1 MERLKKSIV
10 LALLPLAMGLPVQAQ
25 ETAITLEECRRMALA
40 ENLRLKAAA
49 QQVEAARA
57 AEKSA
62 AAQALPVIDGSGMGI
77 YLGPPLGGGMG
88 GMIPEYIANAGLNAS
103 VPLYAGGRIRNG
115 KAAAAIGTAISQEQL
130 RMTTAEVLFATEKA
144 YWQVVQ
150 VDEKVKLATTYRDML
165 GTLQRDLQNSFD
177 AGLIFKN
184 DLLRV
189 QVSMN
194 QAELGLR
201 EAQDGAALARMQLA
215 QLIGAETS
223 NGLAPA
229 DTTTSLAVP
238 SALID
243 PQSAVENRPEIRT
256 LTKVAEVEELKVKLL
271 RGEHLPSLGLAASG
285 ASTWGKGVNLEDG
298 SDQMFLYYGIASLSI
313 PIFDW
318 GKQHNKV
325 KEQRYKAEA
334 QRAQLE
340 DTRQLIAMDVQNAR
354 LQLERSALAVPVSE
368 LSLQQSAENLRLAN
382 DRMDAGTIT
391 AKDVQEAQAIWQ
403 EAYSALID
411 ARVDFRIS
419 EANYR
424 KATGTIEW

>member
-1 MERLKKSIV
+1 MERLKKTIV
-10 LALLPLAMGLPVQAQ
+10 LALLPLALGLHVHAQ
-25 ETAITLEECRRMALA
+25 DTAITLEDCRRMALA

-62 AAQALPVIDGSGMGI
+62 AAQALPAIDGSGMGI

-88 GMIPEYIANAGLNAS
+88 GMIPEVIANAGLNAS
-103 VPLYAGGRIRNG
+103 LPIYAGGRIRNG

-130 RMTTAEVLFATEKA
+130 RMTTADVLFATEEA

-150 VDEKVKLATTYRDML
+150 VDEKVKLATTYSEML

-189 QVSMN
+189 QVSLN
-194 QAELGLR
+194 QAGLGLR
-201 EAQDGAALARMQLA
+201 EAQDGATLARMRLA
-215 QLIGAETS
+215 QLIGAKSEAPLVLADVTS
-223 NGLAPA
+223 N
-229 DTTTSLAVP
+229 TAVP

-243 PQSAVENRPEIRT
+243 PQAAVENRPEIRT
-256 LTKVAEVEELKVKLL
+256 MTKVAEVEDLKVKLL

-285 ASTWGKGVNLEDG
+285 ASTWGKHVNIEDG
-298 SDQMFLYYGIASLSI
+298 SDQMFLYYGIASVTI

-325 KEQRYKAEA
+325 KEQRYKADA
-334 QRAQLE
+334 QRIQLE
-340 DTRQLIAMDVQNAR
+340 ETRELIGLEVRNAR
-354 LQLERSALAVPVSE
+354 LQLERAALAVPVSD
-368 LSLQQSAENLRLAN
+368 LSLQQATENLRLAN
-382 DRMDAGTIT
+382 DRMEAGTIT

-403 EAYSALID
+403 EAHSALID
-411 ARVDFRIS
+411 ARVAFRIS

-424 KATGTIEW
+424 KATGTLE